1 MRGPDQARILPHG
14 AAQLI
19 DGNAPRHEKQLAL
32 LRPAAARADHG
43 LASEHVRTVGN
54 AGAQRVEPTGERRR
68 LAEIGQKADAVDLL
82 GGRDL
87 NAGDK
92 ADAGFFRF
100 GSHGGTVARGIVI
113 RDGDQLQPRFLG
125 GFNDRRRRHGIV
137 RTRGETGVNVKVCKD
152 HFVTT

>member
-1 MRGPDQARILPHG
+1 M
-14 AAQLI
+14 
-19 DGNAPRHEKQLAL
+19 N
-32 LRPAAARADHG
+32 
-43 LASEHVRTVGN
+43 
-54 AGAQRVEPTGERRR
+54 
-68 LAEIGQKADAVDLL
+68 LL